1 MEEPEWPAWPQLSRE
16 RPADVWQHAAIIRN
30 DFSAV
35 QRFLEAVPAIP
46 RAIANKIKEGIA
58 KGLHGFGSLEYGT
71 KSISVED
78 RVLIN
83 ATLKQVTDDTALSL
97 SHVLSQ
103 HLVKTLQESFEDFH
117 SKLSTQNL
125 LAEKK
130 PNLEDLWTVPSDNP
144 ALAQSP
150 PDSTEEDTDSSMSS
164 DEGSDTEDSEDPEEP
179 EWIVDYNQ
187 LESRINILEGRLQ
200 EVESERQTVDRKLAA
215 RADKIREEMRQAERE
230 LRISKQRCLDRTKRA
245 EKNRQEQDTTGD
257 YETGAVGYKVHQA
270 ADIHPSK
277 RNHTASAMVL
287 GIQKQSVVNRL
298 FNMPAN
304 VLMQKAI
311 TAITSKVEGEK
322 FSTITRFLGAE
333 LLDSGDV
340 CLWANRTDEYDWR
353 TAEDDAF
360 DGLDKI
366 FEWDQD
372 IVAGFGTHLIEPTDT
387 YSIEMK
393 ALELEAM
400 SLPCRKRKAY
410 TITKLVQA
418 NTARIPGLH
427 IDHIKDIRLRLTG
440 NGEAGRNMQALEVDF
455 SDPRIANDALS
466 YGLFWQGSH
475 HYCEVY
481 DKYFFIRCSYCQIYG
496 HPPKQCSG
504 TPRCASCA
512 GPHMEELCLS
522 AFERCPMCDGDH
534 KATFRDCPA
543 KKARKTEKMTFRFP
557 INIPNQPQSP
567 AIDTEPRTPSPV
579 TCPTQKPAE
588 VQEEQRFIDLED
600 YHVSE
605 AEPAQVAP
613 PGTPT
618 LLAQQ
623 LQEKLQE
630 TLPAIEAA
638 LQADVSAMQRRRV
651 VAPVKKRAS
660 SQSNRSAQ
668 PWEEQDEIL

>member
-16 RPADVWQHAAIIRN
+16 RPADVWQHAAIIRK

-58 KGLHGFGSLEYGT
+58 KGLHGFGSLDYST
-71 KSISVED
+71 KSISAED

-103 HLVKTLQESFEDFH
+103 HLIKTLQESFEDFH
-117 SKLSTQNL
+117 SKLSTQTL

-130 PNLEDLWTVPSDNP
+130 PNLEDLWSLPTDSP
-144 ALAQSP
+144 ALAQTP
-150 PDSTEEDTDSSMSS
+150 LDSTEEDTDSSMSS
-164 DEGSDTEDSEDPEEP
+164 DEGSDTEDSEES

-187 LESRINILEGRLQ
+187 LESRINRLEGLLQ
-200 EVESERQTVDRKLAA
+200 EVESERKTVDRKLAA
-215 RADKIREEMRQAERE
+215 RADKVREEMRQAERE
-230 LRISKQRCLDRTKRA
+230 LRISKQRCLDRTKMP
-245 EKNRQEQDTTGD
+245 KKHRQEQDTTGD

-277 RNHTASAMVL
+277 RNHTANAMVL
-287 GIQKQSVVNRL
+287 GIQRQPVVNRL

-311 TAITSKVEGEK
+311 KAVTSKAEGEK
-322 FSTITRFLGAE
+322 FSTITHFLGAE

-340 CLWANRTDEYDWR
+340 CLWANRTDDYDWR

-366 FEWDQD
+366 SEWDQD
-372 IVAGFGTHLIEPTDT
+372 IVAGFGTHLIGTTET

-393 ALELEAM
+393 ALELKAI
-400 SLPCRKRKAY
+400 SLACRKRKAY
-410 TITKLVQA
+410 TITKLVNA

-440 NGEAGRNMQALEVDF
+440 KGKTGRNMQALEVDF
-455 SDPRIANDALS
+455 SDPKIANDALS
-466 YGLFWQGSH
+466 YGLFWQGMH

-481 DKYFFIRCSYCQIYG
+481 DKYFFSRCSSCQTYG

-512 GPHMEELCLS
+512 GPHLEELCLS
-522 AFERCPMCDGDH
+522 AFQRCPMCDGDH
-534 KATFRDCPA
+534 KVTFRDCPA
-543 KKARKTEKMTFRFP
+543 KKARRTEKMTIRFP
-557 INIPNQPQSP
+557 TKTPNQPQSS
-567 AIDTEPRTPSPV
+567 AIENAPRMPSPV
-579 TCPTQKPAE
+579 ASPTQKPAE

-600 YHVSE
+600 YHVPE

-623 LQEKLQE
+623 LQEKL
-630 TLPAIEAA
+630 PAIEDA
-638 LQADVSAMQRRRV
+638 LQADVSAMQRRRGL
-651 VAPVKKRAS
+651 APVKKKAS
-660 SQSNRSAQ
+660 SQSNRSA
-668 PWEEQDEIL
+668 